1 MVSDISHTQAQ
12 ALIEAMNKQE
22 RVPLT
27 TARNVTIEK
36 TVTTG

>member
-22 RVPLT
+22 SSADVQH
-27 TARNVTIEK
+27 EK
-36 TVTTG
+36 CNHKQS

>member
-12 ALIEAMNKQE
+12 TLIEAMNKQE

-27 TARNVTIEK
+27 YSAGNVAIEK
-36 TVTTG
+36 TES